1 MDLDISHLYR
11 TLLTAFSIYHPPTPP
26 SLQCPIIL
34 YLPRCGAPGH
44 SETAQLPALASS
56 SGSIVV
62 CLYYRLSTRYQ
73 FPIPIHDVL
82 AGYDWIRKHL
92 VGGGPENFS
101 KKTKI
106 GVCGEF
112 LGGSLASMLALTECH
127 SRKQGSIA
135 AAGIGNPVA
144 DWTSLAFE
152 GDATEDVSVNLALH
166 AEPVKKKPPSS
177 GTIPWTDRSLSTES
191 LLSAR
196 NNLFPKEDRFFDPF
210 ASPLLFFRGPAFDLK
225 GIQLPE
231 SAVSSATADTMA
243 EQPSDDDSASVIRNR
258 LSHRKYP
265 PGNSGLFLPQMRV
278 ELGGKN
284 ILREQGLEFVT
295 LMRRSVR
302 LWQYQEKCDSNN
314 DGSDRIELLE
324 RPASGWWGNEEIHD
338 LGAWFAQTF
347 RR

>member
-1 MDLDISHLYR
+1 MDLDISQLYR
-11 TLLTAFSIYHPPTPP
+11 TLTVFSIYHPPTPP

-44 SETAQLPALASS
+44 SETAPLPALASS
-56 SGSIVV
+56 SNSIVV
-62 CLYYRLSTRYQ
+62 CLNYRLSTRYQ

-92 VGGGPENFS
+92 VGRGPENWS
-101 KKTKI
+101 RKEKL

-144 DWTSLAFE
+144 DWTSLGFE
-152 GDATEDVSVNLALH
+152 GEATTDVSANSALH
-166 AEPVKKKPPSS
+166 AESVKKKLPSS
-177 GTIPWTDRSLSTES
+177 GTIPWTGRSLRTES

-196 NNLFPKEDRFFDPF
+196 DNLFPQEDRFFDPF

-225 GIQLPE
+225 GLQLPE
-231 SAVSSATADTMA
+231 SAVSSATADPMA

-265 PGNSGLFLPQMRV
+265 PRNSGLCLPQMRV

-284 ILREQGLEFVT
+284 ILKEQGVEFVK

-302 LWQYQEKCDSNN
+302 LWEYQEKDDLYN
-314 DGSDRIELLE
+314 DGSNRIELLE
-324 RPASGWWGNEEIHD
+324 RPEYGWWGDEEIHD

>member
-1 MDLDISHLYR
+1 MDLDTSHLYR
-11 TLLTAFSIYHPPTPP
+11 TLLTASSIYHPPTPP
-26 SLQCPIIL
+26 SPQRHIIL
-34 YLPRCGAPGH
+34 YLPRCGAPAN
-44 SETAQLPALASS
+44 SETAPLPALASS

-62 CLYYRLSTRYQ
+62 CLYYRVSTRYQ

-92 VGGGPENFS
+92 VGGGPENWS
-101 KKTKI
+101 KNAKI

-144 DWTSLAFE
+144 DWTSLVFE
-152 GDATEDVSVNLALH
+152 GEATEDLSTNSTLH
-166 AEPVKKKPPSS
+166 TAPIKKKPPSS
-177 GTIPWTDRSLSTES
+177 DTIPWTGRSLSTES

-196 NNLFPKEDRFFDPF
+196 NSLFSKEDRFFDPF
-210 ASPLLFFRGPAFDLK
+210 ASPLLFFRGPAFYLK

-231 SAVSSATADTMA
+231 SAVSSATTDTMA
-243 EQPSDDDSASVIRNR
+243 EQPNDEDSASIIRNR

-265 PGNSGLFLPQMRV
+265 PRNSGLCLPQMRV

-284 ILREQGLEFVT
+284 ILKEQGLEFVK

-302 LWQYQEKCDSNN
+302 LWEYQEKCDSNN
-314 DGSDRIELLE
+314 YGSDRIELVE
-324 RPASGWWGNEEIHD
+324 RPESDWWGNEEIHD